1 MPDNV
6 FPFPK
11 GKSVIRA
18 RSAGD
23 TAEID
28 FFGVVG
34 GDFWDG
40 SGVTQEQFAA
50 ELRKVGNAK
59 RVTMRMSSPGGDVFH
74 GRAIANMIRQHPAQF
89 DANIIAEASSAAS
102 IIAMAADTRHMAEG
116 AVMLVHRC
124 FTLTIGNAVELEA
137 LAKDLRTID
146 DDAIAT
152 YARITGMRQGDI
164 AALMDENRYMG
175 AAEAKQLGF
184 ADTIDAAPSP
194 KQLGGFPIAA
204 MDIDRGK
211 LRLPPL
217 PEAMRPRRMAA
228 LAAIGRMKAARA

>member
-1 MPDNV
+1 MPDNL

-11 GKSVIRA
+11 EKSFVRA
-18 RSAGD
+18 RAAGD

-50 ELRKVGNAK
+50 ELRKIGNAK
-59 RVTMRMSSPGGDVFH
+59 SVKLRISSPGGDVFH
-74 GRAIANMIRQHPAQF
+74 GRAIANMIRQHSAAF
-89 DANIIAEASSAAS
+89 EANVISEASSAAS
-102 IIAMAADTRHMAEG
+102 IIAVACDAVHMSEG

-124 FTLTIGNAVELEA
+124 YTMMIGNATEMRQLASDLE
-137 LAKDLRTID
+137 TID
-146 DDAIAT
+146 NEAIAT
-152 YARITGMRQGDI
+152 YARKTGMRPTAI
-164 AALMDENRYMG
+164 AALMDENRYM
-175 AAEAKQLGF
+175 AADEAKRLGF
-184 ADTIDAAPSP
+184 ADTIEAAPAP
-194 KQLGGFPIAA
+194 KQLAGFPVMA
-204 MDIDRGK
+204 MDIDRTK

-217 PEAMRPRRMAA
+217 PEAMRPRRLAA